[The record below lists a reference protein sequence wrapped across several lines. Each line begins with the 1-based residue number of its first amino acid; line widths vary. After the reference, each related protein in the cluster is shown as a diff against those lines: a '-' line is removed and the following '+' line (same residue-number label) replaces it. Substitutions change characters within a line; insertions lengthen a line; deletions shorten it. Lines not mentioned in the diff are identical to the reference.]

1 SYRGMILTLRRVAAR
16 ATVTTNYA
24 LSKCTGS
31 PDGGGGGTTNVS
43 SGYNIPGNPGYDDGA
58 CSSDRRHNF
67 STTASVQT
75 PRFENAALRAAATGW
90 RLVGSF
96 RATTG
101 SWLTIATG
109 ADRVLNGQA
118 GTQRVNELTTSYYAD
133 QSVNPAGG
141 GIRFLDPA
149 AFAQPALG
157 TLG

>member
-1 SYRGMILTLRRVAAR
+1 
-16 ATVTTNYA
+16 
-24 LSKCTGS
+24 
-31 PDGGGGGTTNVS
+31 
-43 SGYNIPGNPGYDDGA
+43 
-58 CSSDRRHNF
+58 SSDRRHNF

-75 PRFENAALRAAATGW
+75 PRFENAALRAVATGW

-109 ADRVLNGQA
+109 VDRVLNGQA
-118 GTQRVNELTTSYYAD
+118 GTQRVNELSTKYYAD

-157 TLG
+157 TLGNMQRNVVRGPGFKNVDLALSRVFGIGGSRNIEIRP